1 MSKKS
6 ETYSDEEILEGI
18 RTSDRKVLEY
28 IYRKYFKVVKNFV
41 ITKSGSEFAAW
52 DVFQDGIYVL
62 YDKIQKNQL
71 ELTSA
76 FQTFFVAICKHIW
89 LNQLRDRNNSELV
102 DINVGELD
110 IFGVD
115 ENEMIALNKSNLLF
129 RLMHK
134 YLNELSPE
142 CQEMLRLI
150 SENYTGAEIV
160 KEMNYSS
167 LSFVY
172 NKRQRCFRKLL
183 EMIKNDTEYKTNI
196 GENNEKL

>member
-1 MSKKS
+1 MSKKR
-6 ETYSDEEILEGI
+6 EIYSDEEILEGI

-28 IYRKYFKVVKNFV
+28 IYRRYFKVVRNFV
-41 ITKSGSEFAAW
+41 IIKSGSEFAAW
-52 DVFQDGIYVL
+52 DVFQEGIYVL
-62 YDKIQKNQL
+62 YDKIQNSQL
-71 ELTSA
+71 ELTST

-89 LNQLRDRNNSELV
+89 LNQLRDRNRGELV
-102 DINVGELD
+102 DINIGELD

-115 ENEMIALNKSNLLF
+115 ENELIALNKSNLLF

-160 KEMNYSS
+160 REMNYGSV
-167 LSFVY
+167 SFVY
-172 NKRQRCFRKLL
+172 NKKERCFRKLL
-183 EMIKNDTEYKTNI
+183 EMIKNDIEYKTNI
-196 GENNEKL
+196 GDNNEKL

>member
-28 IYRKYFKVVKNFV
+28 IYRRYFKVVKNFV
-41 ITKSGSEFAAW
+41 INKSGSEFAAW
-52 DVFQDGIYVL
+52 DVFQDGIYIL
-62 YDKIQKNQL
+62 YDKIQSGQL

-76 FQTFFVAICKHIW
+76 FQTFFVAICKHVW
-89 LNQLRDRNNSELV
+89 TEYRRDKNNKEIV
-102 DINVGELD
+102 DINLGELD
-110 IFGVD
+110 IFSVD
-115 ENEMIALNKSNLLF
+115 ENESKALKKSNLLF
-129 RLMHK
+129 KLMHK

-142 CQEMLRLI
+142 CQKMLRLI
-150 SENYTGAEIV
+150 SENYTGSEIV
-160 KEMNYSS
+160 KEMNYGSV
-167 LSFVY
+167 SFVY